1 MPCRCCVLSGA
12 ATFQVCPSHSTWA
25 PQIQKCKRWQQRN
38 GPILHDV
45 ESKEGKQNWLTLV
58 DMFYSCTENVQIPR
72 CHLLYYISIW
82 APKAYSIW
90 RNQSKLAAVL
100 SPHCSLRSI
109 RSLNLNLNE
118 HSEGCCLGNCTFRK
132 LPLVGCKFGKFHFT
146 IKYHILDS
154 ADLIV

>member
-1 MPCRCCVLSGA
+1 MCHVDVAYFPVRQLSKYVL
-12 ATFQVCPSHSTWA
+12 ATA
-25 PQIQKCKRWQQRN
+25 L
-38 GPILHDV
+38 GPPKYKSAKGGNREMDQFYMT
-45 ESKEGKQNWLTLV
+45 SKARKENNWLTLV
-58 DMFYSCTENVQIPR
+58 DMFYSCNENVQIPR

-132 LPLVGCKFGKFHFT
+132 LPLVGCKFGKFHFA

-154 ADLIV
+154 VDLIV